1 MVPSVLFLSV
11 YFGYSENKSNNYVRK
26 EVNLYMPNT
35 KKQQKR
41 RNQQNQSIDE
51 LSMFDRAA
59 RNIFSVIDNGYADRS
74 LLKTKDEKFR
84 NILNRELEIS
94 KGLSQGSIV
103 DFVHSIHLDQ
113 ESKMKNIKSPDKDP
127 GVNDLFTQNINDIFS
142 YFQELYRNK
151 FIEMTD
157 LKFIAK
163 FIPALGEAVKTVLDA
178 VVSSDNMAE
187 TVNRKIILSDGV
199 NDEDKSAITNEIER
213 MEKELKL
220 LKKIKTIVYKKAL
233 VTGTHYVYAVSY
245 NRIFEE
251 YDVIKKRND
260 ESLAGLNQGQFG
272 NYVDQKNKKVTE
284 NYILGDVDITSA
296 MESVKEILAT
306 AEPIDSKKKKL
317 DVSSVNSTI
326 HSLYESLPQI
336 TCESCN
342 IYTEALESAATLS
355 DSEGAFDAFV
365 KSKNKGNNKNNSLV
379 KNPLELSM
387 PDGTIGSNE
396 KGPRPSKFN
405 IPGLYIKYIEPK
417 QLIPLKIFD
426 QVVGYY
432 LIHPKAKKNKNSVGE
447 VSGINSIGN
456 TLFSAVNVGEE
467 KKHDAV
473 QRIVDTISEGILKNF
488 DKKFATQNA
497 EYKKLISDVIIANGL
512 TDKDYNIQFIP
523 ESDIIAFTIQ
533 ENEDGFGESIL
544 SDSLF
549 PAKLLLSMIVTRML
563 NYINKTGNKTIA
575 HIHRGPIN
583 TYDSNQLNR
592 IIRDLQD
599 QDVTFNDLLSPNLVF
614 NKFNRDGNMAI
625 PTTRDGNKLVEFEIQ
640 EGQQI
645 DMNPEYEKELEQ
657 MAILGT
663 GVPSVIME
671 YAGSADFAKQLV
683 SANIKFAGRVAS
695 LQADLEEPTTLLYK
709 KICENANLTDEQ
721 KVICAQSLEIRLP
734 RPRVLVNSNNNE
746 YVSNIIQTAEALAET
761 ALGRD
766 SITDTEKSPNG
777 VRIKELLIL
786 KIVKNDS
793 PFIDWDELM
802 QFKEEAEL
810 EVAEELLK
818 KGYSQGNSDGGNP
831 F

>member
-1 MVPSVLFLSV
+1 
-11 YFGYSENKSNNYVRK
+11 
-26 EVNLYMPNT
+26 MPAT
-35 KKQQKR
+35 KKETKR
-41 RNQQNQSIDE
+41 RRNRQVQNIDE
-51 LSMFDRAA
+51 LSMFDKAA
-59 RNIFSVIDNGYADRS
+59 RNIFSVIDNGFADRAV
-74 LLKTKDEKFR
+74 LKAKDEKFR

-113 ESKMKNIKSPDKDP
+113 ENKLKNVKTPDKDP
-127 GVNDLFTQNINDIFS
+127 GTNDLFTQNINDIFS
-142 YFQELYRNK
+142 YFQEMYRNK

-187 TVNRKIILSDGV
+187 TINRKIELADGV
-199 NDEDKSAITNEIER
+199 SDEDKTAIINEIER

-220 LKKIKTIVYKKAL
+220 LKRLKTIVYKKAL
-233 VTGTHYVYAVSY
+233 ITGTHYVYAVSY

-251 YDVIKKRND
+251 YDAIKKRENQ
-260 ESLAGLNQGQFG
+260 SLDDLNRNQFG
-272 NYVDQKNKKVTE
+272 NYVERGKKGASE
-284 NYILGDVDITSA
+284 SYILGDVDITPA
-296 MESVKEILAT
+296 MESVKSILSNS
-306 AEPIDSKKKKL
+306 EPIDSKKKKL
-317 DVSSVNSTI
+317 DNSYISSTMD
-326 HSLYESLPQI
+326 SLYNSLPQI
-336 TCESCN
+336 NCEMSTV
-342 IYTEALESAATLS
+342 YTEALESAASLS

-365 KSKNKGNNKNNSLV
+365 KTRNKGINKNNPLV
-379 KNPLELSM
+379 KNPLELTM
-387 PDGTIGSNE
+387 PDGTVGKDDKKI
-396 KGPRPSKFN
+396 RPSKFN
-405 IPGLYIKYIEPK
+405 IPGMYIKYIEPK

-426 QVVGYY
+426 QVIGYY
-432 LIHPKAKKNKNSVGE
+432 LIHPKAKKNKSSVGE

-456 TLFSAVNVGEE
+456 TLFSAVNVGEA

-473 QRIVDTISEGILKNF
+473 QRIIDTISEGILKNF
-488 DKKFATQNA
+488 DKKFVTKNA

-523 ESDIIAFTIQ
+523 ESDIIPFTIQ
-533 ENEDGFGESIL
+533 ENEDGLGESIL

-575 HIHRGPIN
+575 HIHRGPVN
-583 TYDSNQLNR
+583 VYDTNQLNR
-592 IIRDLQD
+592 IVRDLQD

-614 NKFNRDGNMAI
+614 NKFNRDGNMAV
-625 PTTRDGNKLVEFEIQ
+625 PTTRDGNKLIEMEVM

-683 SANIKFAGRVAS
+683 SANIKFAGRIAS
-695 LQADLEEPTTLLYK
+695 LQSDLEEPTTLLYK
-709 KICENANLTDEQ
+709 KLCEHSNLTDDQ
-721 KVICAQSLEIRLP
+721 KAICAQSLEIKLP

-746 YVSNIIQTAEALAET
+746 YVSGLIQTAEALAET

-766 SITDTEKSPNG
+766 TIADMEKNPNG
-777 VRIKELLIL
+777 TRIKELLIL
-786 KIVKNDS
+786 RIVKNDS

-802 QFKEEAEL
+802 EFKKEAEL
-810 EVAEELLK
+810 EAAEEIMK
-818 KGYSQGNSDGGNP
+818 KDKDENQEDDMSGNG

>member
-1 MVPSVLFLSV
+1 
-11 YFGYSENKSNNYVRK
+11 
-26 EVNLYMPNT
+26 MPTT
-35 KKQQKR
+35 KKQSKR
-41 RNQQNQSIDE
+41 NRNRQDQNIDE

-59 RNIFSVIDNGYADRS
+59 RNIFSVIDNSYSDRS
-74 LLKTKDEKFR
+74 ILKAKDEKFR

-142 YFQELYRNK
+142 YFQEMYRNK

-187 TVNRKIILSDGV
+187 TVNRKIILADGV
-199 NDEDKSAITNEIER
+199 SDEDRSAIINEIER

-220 LKKIKTIVYKKAL
+220 LKRLKTIVFKKSLIA
-233 VTGTHYVYAVSY
+233 GTHYVYAVSY

-251 YDVIKKRND
+251 YDAIKKRENKNLD
-260 ESLAGLNQGQFG
+260 GLNKGQFG
-272 NYVDQKNKKVTE
+272 NYVDQKNGKATE
-284 NYILGDVDITSA
+284 SYVLGDVDITPA
-296 MESVKEILAT
+296 MESVRSILSNAD
-306 AEPIDSKKKKL
+306 PIDSKKKKL
-317 DVSSVNSTI
+317 DSSYVKSTMD
-326 HSLYESLPQI
+326 SLYESLPQI
-336 TCESCN
+336 KCDSSTV
-342 IYTEALESAATLS
+342 YTEALESAATLS

-365 KSKNKGNNKNNSLV
+365 KSKNKGNNRNSSLV
-379 KNPLELSM
+379 KNPLELTM
-387 PDGTIGSNE
+387 PDGTIGSDE
-396 KGPRPSKFN
+396 KAPRPSKFN

-426 QVVGYY
+426 QVIGYY

-456 TLFSAVNVGEE
+456 TLFSAVNVGEA

-488 DKKFATQNA
+488 DNKFVTQNA

-523 ESDIIAFTIQ
+523 ESDIIPFTIQ

-575 HIHRGPIN
+575 HIHRGPVN
-583 TYDSNQLNR
+583 VYDTNQLNR

-683 SANIKFAGRVAS
+683 SANIKFAGRIAS

-709 KICENANLTDEQ
+709 KLCENSNLTDDQ
-721 KVICAQSLEIRLP
+721 KAICAQSLEIKLP
-734 RPRVLVNSNNNE
+734 RPRVLVNSNNSE
-746 YVSNIIQTAEALAET
+746 YVSSIIQTAEALAET

-766 SITDTEKSPNG
+766 TLTDTEKNPNG
-777 VRIKELLIL
+777 TRIKEVLVL

-802 QFKEEAEL
+802 QFKEDAEL
-810 EVAEELLK
+810 EVAEEMMK
-818 KGYSQGNSDGGNP
+818 KSQDGNQDNPSDNP